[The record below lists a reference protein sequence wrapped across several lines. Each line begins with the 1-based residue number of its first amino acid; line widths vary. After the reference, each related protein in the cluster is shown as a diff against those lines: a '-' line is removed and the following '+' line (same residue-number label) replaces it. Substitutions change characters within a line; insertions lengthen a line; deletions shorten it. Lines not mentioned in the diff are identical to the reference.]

1 MKDESAAER
10 QKQLDERAAERTLV
24 AQVRQGDLAAFETLM
39 DRYQDRVMRVIFSIL
54 KDPMDRE
61 EVIQDVFLTLFEK
74 IDVFRGESSLSTW
87 IHRIAVNAALMHKRR
102 HKTRTAIT
110 LSLEEAL
117 PDFDDRGH
125 ILDTVPDWSDKAD
138 DPALKAET
146 QAMINAA
153 VERLDDK
160 YRTVF
165 LLRDVQGFSSEE
177 TAQILEM
184 GVPAIKSRLHRARLQ
199 LRQEL
204 AAYFEKT
211 AS

>member
-1 MKDESAAER
+1 MKDESTEED
-10 QKQLDERAAERTLV
+10 QKQLEERAAERALV
-24 AQVRQGDLAAFETLM
+24 AQVRQGDLSAFDALM

-61 EVIQDVFLTLFEK
+61 EVTQDVFLTLFEK
-74 IDVFRGESSLSTW
+74 IDAFRGEASLSTW

-102 HKTRTAIT
+102 HKTRLAVT
-110 LSLEEAL
+110 LPLEEVL

-125 ILDTVPDWSDKAD
+125 ILDTVQDWSDKAD

-146 QAMINAA
+146 QAVINTA

-177 TAQILEM
+177 TAQILAM

-199 LRQEL
+199 REL
-204 AAYFEKT
+204 AVYFEKT
-211 AS
+211 TV